1 MLETLKNFLRECA
14 LAFLMVVL
22 VASSPAMGADQENPA
37 AEREVGQQLPQQG
50 LKTKITYTCVD
61 SPIETVLMD
70 LAEQAKMDIVK
81 SPRVTGKVTVKVT
94 DVPLAE
100 ALTHILAAHDYTYI
114 ATESMLRVVPLPET
128 SVMREP
134 LVTRI
139 YEITYADANEVAQAL
154 RTFVSRQGKVAF
166 SKGTSH
172 IMVTDIESQI
182 KGIDKFIE
190 KIDLMTPQVLVEV
203 RIYDISTN
211 EGFELGPEWNL
222 SRNTPLKTIDTSKTD
237 IRSDSPVTSEVT
249 TDYTETTS
257 GYYRDSDDGP
267 PQSFTVT
274 GTSTEV
280 AQLPIGSFFDSEVE
294 QYSTRRRK
302 PFVGGSF
309 DRIEGGTLSFSLLN
323 DAVDLEFALH
333 VLHQQVEAK
342 LLANPR
348 VLVLDKKTANFE
360 IFREIPYR
368 EMRQVGREDPITYTE
383 FKDVGIHLKVT
394 PHITRDSMLRLRV
407 APEFGVLVSQN
418 LEGVPTV
425 DTRRADTVALV
436 RDGQTIAIG
445 GLRKRQTSK
454 DISKVPLLADLPLL
468 GGLFVSETE
477 SIEINE
483 LVVFITC
490 KIVIEP
496 TLSDLEKK
504 QLSRT
509 EFASPELSELR
520 LEREHK
526 SRAEAEEFDIA
537 EALDMLL
544 QELESTGK

>member
-1 MLETLKNFLRECA
+1 
-14 LAFLMVVL
+14 
-22 VASSPAMGADQENPA
+22 
-37 AEREVGQQLPQQG
+37 
-50 LKTKITYTCVD
+50 
-61 SPIETVLMD
+61 
-70 LAEQAKMDIVK
+70 
-81 SPRVTGKVTVKVT
+81 
-94 DVPLAE
+94 
-100 ALTHILAAHDYTYI
+100 
-114 ATESMLRVVPLPET
+114 
-128 SVMREP
+128 
-134 LVTRI
+134 
-139 YEITYADANEVAQAL
+139 
-154 RTFVSRQGKVAF
+154 
-166 SKGTSH
+166 
-172 IMVTDIESQI
+172 
-182 KGIDKFIE
+182 
-190 KIDLMTPQVLVEV
+190 
-203 RIYDISTN
+203 
-211 EGFELGPEWNL
+211 
-222 SRNTPLKTIDTSKTD
+222 LKTIDTSKTD
-237 IRSDSPVTSEVT
+237 IRSDFPVTSDVT
-249 TDYTETTS
+249 TNYTETTS

-294 QYSTRRRK
+294 QYTTRRRK

>member
-1 MLETLKNFLRECA
+1 
-14 LAFLMVVL
+14 MVVL
-22 VASSPAMGADQENPA
+22 VVSSPAIGADQENPA
-37 AEREVGQQLPQQG
+37 AEREVGQETLQQG
-50 LKTKITYTCVD
+50 LKTRITYSCVD

-70 LAEQAKMDIVK
+70 LAEQANMDIVK

-128 SVMREP
+128 SVMKEP
-134 LVTRI
+134 LVTEI
-139 YEITYADANEVAQAL
+139 YEITYADANEVAEAL
-154 RTFVSRQGKVAF
+154 RNFVSRQGKVAF

-172 IMVTDIESQI
+172 VMVTDIESQI

-203 RIYDISTN
+203 RIYDITTS
-211 EGFELGPEWNL
+211 EGFELGPEWSF

-237 IRSDSPVTSEVT
+237 IRSDFPVTSEVT

-280 AQLPIGSFFDSEVE
+280 TQLPIGSFFDSEVE
-294 QYSTRRRK
+294 QYTTRRRK

-323 DAVDLEFALH
+323 DAVDLELALH
-333 VLHQQVEAK
+333 VLHKQVEAK

-360 IFREIPYR
+360 IIREIPYR

-394 PHITRDSMLRLRV
+394 PHITRDSILRLRV
-407 APEFGVLVSQN
+407 APEFGVLVSQD
-418 LEGVPTV
+418 LAGVPTV

-454 DISKVPLLADLPLL
+454 DISKVPVLADLPLL

-490 KIVIEP
+490 KIVTEP
-496 TLSDLEKK
+496 TLSDLEKR

-520 LEREHK
+520 LERERK
-526 SRAEAEEFDIA
+526 RKAQAEEFDVE

-544 QELESTGK
+544 QGLEPTGK

>member
-1 MLETLKNFLRECA
+1 
-14 LAFLMVVL
+14 
-22 VASSPAMGADQENPA
+22 
-37 AEREVGQQLPQQG
+37 
-50 LKTKITYTCVD
+50 
-61 SPIETVLMD
+61 
-70 LAEQAKMDIVK
+70 
-81 SPRVTGKVTVKVT
+81 
-94 DVPLAE
+94 
-100 ALTHILAAHDYTYI
+100 
-114 ATESMLRVVPLPET
+114 
-128 SVMREP
+128 
-134 LVTRI
+134 
-139 YEITYADANEVAQAL
+139 
-154 RTFVSRQGKVAF
+154 
-166 SKGTSH
+166 
-172 IMVTDIESQI
+172 MVTDIESQI

-257 GYYRDSDDGP
+257 GYVTTDYTETTSGYYRDSDDGP

-280 AQLPIGSFFDSEVE
+280 TQLPIGSFFDSEVE
-294 QYSTRRRK
+294 QYTTRRRK

-323 DAVDLEFALH
+323 DAIDLEFALH